1 MTKRLTP
8 AEADALVAHLT
19 PEERRRTIDTFIE
32 AMAIRGVEVRE
43 LFDAA
48 GRSYL
53 AVDMD
58 AARRASLDLAD
69 LFKEAAALSPH
80 PQGHQPPTA

>member
-19 PEERRRTIDTFIE
+19 PEERRRSLDTFIE

-53 AVDMD
+53 AVDMTTV
-58 AARRASLDLAD
+58 RRASLDLAA
-69 LFKEAAALSPH
+69 LFAEIAALSPH
-80 PQGHQPPTA
+80 PQGPQPPAA